1 MALQKRGKF
10 YHYHFWVNGRRY
22 RGSTKKTTMTAA
34 RRIEALVMARAEEK
48 GNLVLARRC
57 PFLRDFSKRF
67 FEWVDNQSTLK
78 EKSKVYYSNGW
89 RLLEKTE
96 VAGMRLDA
104 ISKDDAGELTFSG
117 GPSNRNNALRTLRR
131 MLGKAQ
137 EWGVLKAVPRI
148 KLGQEHQ
155 RERII
160 DERIEAQLLPFCK
173 QPLRDVL
180 MIMRDTGLRNQKEV
194 FAMRWEYVDWANS
207 RYFVYDSKTP
217 KGRRH
222 VPISPRV
229 RDALLRRCSEQKEG
243 WVFPAKRARCGHLT
257 TVARR
262 FQKAREDAGLPDD
275 LVLYCARHGFG
286 TEMYRATKNLFA
298 VMKVMGHSAVTT
310 TMKYQ
315 HHDIDEIAQ
324 VASTRVQ

>member
-1 MALQKRGKF
+1 LFESILLFFTCALASLYFFDWLVKDSGAVSESKRPDMKF
-10 YHYHFWVNGRRY
+10 LYWGF
-22 RGSTKKTTMTAA
+22 
-34 RRIEALVMARAEEK
+34 AEE
-48 GNLVLARRC
+48 LFPILPRVL
-57 PFLRDFSKRF
+57 PPNSEMEVMPDNFLDHLLQRPA
-67 FEWVDNQSTLK
+67 
-78 EKSKVYYSNGW
+78 GW

-104 ISKDDAGELTFSG
+104 ICQDDVGALTFSG

-131 MLGKAQ
+131 MLGKAE

-194 FAMRWEYVDWANS
+194 FAMRWEYVDWVNS

-229 RDALLRRCSEQKEG
+229 KDALLRRYSGQKGG
-243 WVFPAKRARCGHLT
+243 WVFPAKRAQCGHLT
-257 TVARR
+257 TVARQ
-262 FQKAREDAGLPDD
+262 FQKARQDAGLPND

-310 TMKYQ
+310 TMKYH

-324 VASTRVQ
+324 VASQRVQ

>member
-1 MALQKRGKF
+1 MEGIVMALQKRGKF
-10 YHYHFWVNGRRY
+10 YHYHFWVNGRRF
-22 RGSTKKTTMTAA
+22 RGSTKKTTITAA
-34 RRIEALVMARAEEK
+34 RRTEALVMARAEEK
-48 GNLVLARRC
+48 GHLALARRC
-57 PFLRDFSKRF
+57 PLLRDFSRRF
-67 FEWVDNQSTLK
+67 FDWVDNQSTLK
-78 EKSKVYYSNGW
+78 EKSRVYYWNGW
-89 RLLEKTE
+89 RLLETTD
-96 VAGMRLDA
+96 VAGMQLDA
-104 ISKDDAGELTFSG
+104 ICQDDAGALAFSG

-160 DERIEAQLLPFCK
+160 DEQIEAQLLPFCK

-194 FAMRWEYVDWANS
+194 FAMRWEHVDWANR

-229 RDALLRRCSEQKEG
+229 KDALLRRYSGQKG
-243 WVFPAKRARCGHLT
+243 G
-257 TVARR
+257 
-262 FQKAREDAGLPDD
+262 
-275 LVLYCARHGFG
+275 
-286 TEMYRATKNLFA
+286 
-298 VMKVMGHSAVTT
+298 
-310 TMKYQ
+310 
-315 HHDIDEIAQ
+315 
-324 VASTRVQ
+324 